1 MYLCFGRI
9 YGPISFGF
17 ANRVPQAGR
26 ESPGIEFEVFT
37 YYLLN
42 AGACTGYNL
51 LGNKMAEKSTI
62 LIVEDEPKIRSALRD
77 FLEFKGFAAFEA
89 TDGIEAQKQVSQRK
103 VDLILLDLMLPE
115 ISGEQLCKQWRK
127 QGLQTPI
134 IMVTAKGQEKEKI
147 AGLNLGAD
155 DYITKP
161 FSLEELLARIEAVLR
176 RTDPA
181 RAVGT
186 VFRFGDLDVDVP
198 ALKVRRGQEDTDISK
213 REGEI
218 IQFFAANPNRVVSRE
233 ELYERIWQDT
243 MTDLG
248 TRTID
253 MHIAKLRAKIERDL
267 SEPQIIKTVRGAGY
281 KYEA

>member
-1 MYLCFGRI
+1 M
-9 YGPISFGF
+9 
-17 ANRVPQAGR
+17 
-26 ESPGIEFEVFT
+26 T
-37 YYLLN
+37 
-42 AGACTGYNL
+42 T
-51 LGNKMAEKSTI
+51 KSKI
-62 LIVEDEPKIRSALRD
+62 LIVEDESKIRSALCD
-77 FLEFKGFAAFEA
+77 FLEFKGFDVLEA
-89 TDGIEAQKQVSQRK
+89 TDGLEAQKQVSQYK
-103 VDLILLDLMLPE
+103 TDLILLDLMLPE
-115 ISGEQLCKQWRK
+115 ISGEQLCRQWRK

-161 FSLEELLARIEAVLR
+161 FSLEELFARIEAVLR

-181 RAVGT
+181 RGVGT
-186 VFRFGDLDVDVP
+186 IFRFGDLDVDIS
-198 ALKVRRGQEDTDISK
+198 ALKVRCGHEDIEISK
-213 REGEI
+213 REAQI
-218 IQFFAANPNRVVSRE
+218 IQFFAANPNRVISRD
-233 ELYERIWQDT
+233 ELYERVWEDT

-281 KYEA
+281 KYET